1 MIKKQREGSF
11 VLMVFGLMILVVL
24 LICLFVLRQNYLAQA
39 SSHRRNYDIGHAM
52 SIMVKSGE
60 TADFHISFWLKPNDR
75 LYASVVNGRYDQE
88 LESSVEETLSNAT
101 MDQITADHVSIEQ
114 SIQDSLNKRLGSQVI
129 SDVSITRTLVWIG

>member
-1 MIKKQREGSF
+1 
-11 VLMVFGLMILVVL
+11 MVSGLILLAVL
-24 LICLFVLRQNYLAQA
+24 LISLIALRQGFAEQA
-39 SSHRRNYDIGHAM
+39 SGKKKYYNIGHAL
-52 SIMVKSGE
+52 SIKVKSGE